1 MDIRRNLVKESL
13 SIGEHVHVIAGLTTA
28 DDIDA
33 FGPNGFEGVW
43 LEGEHGSADA
53 TNLGD
58 LTRACDLWDM
68 TSIVRVNRNDQALI
82 YRTLD
87 CGAMGIVV
95 PHVNTKAEAQNVV
108 DGGKFA
114 PIGHRGMF
122 TSRQGYGVDNYFEVA
137 NEQTLLV
144 VLIEDIKAVNNLD
157 EILTVE
163 HIDVFFVAPSD
174 LATSMGHIG
183 NHNHADV
190 QDTIDS
196 TLARIQDAGRV
207 TGTLALDD
215 TVEKYV
221 NAGVQFLLVGI
232 GGWISTAA
240 AEYKKRAANAKS
252 EQHNTKRI

>member
-1 MDIRRNLVKESL
+1 MEIRPNRIKQKLAN
-13 SIGEHVHVIAGLTTA
+13 GELAYVIAGLTNA

-33 FGPNGFEGVW
+33 FGPNGFDGVW
-43 LEGEHGSADA
+43 LEGEHGIADA

-58 LTRACDLWDM
+58 LTRACDLWGL
-68 TSIVRVNRNDQALI
+68 TSIVRVNRNDQGLI

-137 NEQTLLV
+137 NDQTLLV
-144 VLIEDIKAVNNLD
+144 VLIEDIAAVNNLD
-157 EILTVE
+157 EILTVD

-183 NHNHADV
+183 NHNHPDV
-190 QDTIDS
+190 QNTIDD
-196 TLARIQDAGRV
+196 TLARIQNAGRV
-207 TGTLALDD
+207 AGTLALDD
-215 TVEKYV
+215 FVEKYV
-221 NAGVQFLLVGI
+221 KAGVQFLLVGV
-232 GGWISTAA
+232 GGWISTGA
-240 AEYKKRAANAKS
+240 AEYKQMAINAR
-252 EQHNTKRI
+252 N